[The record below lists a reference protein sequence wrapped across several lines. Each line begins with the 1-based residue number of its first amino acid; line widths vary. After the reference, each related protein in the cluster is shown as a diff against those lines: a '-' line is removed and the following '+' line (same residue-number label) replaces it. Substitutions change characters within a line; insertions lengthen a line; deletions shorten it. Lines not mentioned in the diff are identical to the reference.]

1 MQLDEYNNIV
11 AIVHRQTPLQ
21 SALSTRAI
29 WLFRLCERRTDG
41 MWYVKYEERKICKFN
56 WISSTWQ
63 FFFLLASIF
72 ILVWFADHSVCSCAA
87 MWCYLVERVWLFA
100 SVVTLCGLLPQDQN
114 YFLTQHK
121 TIIVFA
127 AMLHQSTYAPHL
139 IRKFNSMFMN

>member
-1 MQLDEYNNIV
+1 MNIIISLQLFTGKLPFNL
-11 AIVHRQTPLQ
+11 P
-21 SALSTRAI
+21 
-29 WLFRLCERRTDG
+29 FRLAQFGSSVCASDEPMACDMSSMKR
-41 MWYVKYEERKICKFN
+41 EKFVN
-56 WISSTWQ
+56 SIESLPLDS

-121 TIIVFA
+121 TIIVFTA
-127 AMLHQSTYAPHL
+127 KLHQSTYAPHL